1 MALFDFFKRDKG
13 KEVFPQDADAQA
25 KAEAIRK
32 EIKSAGLADD
42 LDVKVEGSSVR
53 VLGTVPD
60 PEARQKLMMMI
71 GNIKGVEK
79 VEDEL
84 GSSQQA
90 GTQQQEAER
99 PRVYEVQG
107 GDTLSAIAK
116 KEYGDANAYNR
127 IFKANTPMLKD
138 PDDIYPGQ
146 VLVIPEPST
155 AQA

>member
-32 EIKSAGLADD
+32 EIKRAGLSDD

-53 VLGTVPD
+53 VLGTVAD
-60 PEARQKLMMMI
+60 PEARQKLMMII

-90 GTQQQEAER
+90 GTQQQAER
-99 PRVYEVQG
+99 PRVYEVQS

-116 KEYGDANAYNR
+116 REYGDANAYNR

>member
-1 MALFDFFKRDKG
+1 MALFDFFQRDKG

-25 KAEAIRK
+25 KAEAIRN
-32 EIKSAGLADD
+32 EIKRAGLSDD
-42 LDVKVEGSSVR
+42 LEVKVEGSSVR

-60 PEARQKLMMMI
+60 PEARQKLMMII

-79 VEDEL
+79 VEDES
-84 GSSQQA
+84 GRSQPA
-90 GTQQQEAER
+90 GTQQQAER
-99 PRVYEVQG
+99 PRVYEVQS

-116 KEYGDANAYNR
+116 REYGDANAYNR

-146 VLVIPEPST
+146 MLIIPEPST
-155 AQA
+155 AQV